1 MAEVLVYPNLEA
13 GPRWCAEDDR
23 GFTGAADR
31 LASLIE
37 MIEEW
42 AEAEGFADELEV
54 RLEVESTPAPPE
66 PERVTFTKPG
76 YMPATDGGTLLV
88 SRTLPP
94 VLTAV

>member
-54 RLEVESTPAPPE
+54 RLVGPATAPSGPE
-66 PERVTFTKPG
+66 PDITFTKPG
-76 YMPATDGGTLLV
+76 YMPTTDGGA
-88 SRTLPP
+88 LPTRR
-94 VLTAV
+94 VLAAV

>member
-37 MIEEW
+37 AIEEW

-54 RLEVESTPAPPE
+54 RLVDPKAAPPE
-66 PERVTFTKPG
+66 PEPVVTFTKPG
-76 YMPATDGGTLLV
+76 HMPTTDGGA
-88 SRTLPP
+88 LPTRR